1 MTVVQGL
8 VASSSRF
15 GVGVRRLAGNALGG
29 WQRMGPIGLIGPIGL
44 SGRGRQ
50 RALLRPNAE
59 RQTLIHLYRRSFT
72 VVGAALGGLFFSER
86 CDSQI
91 PDLLVELMKPRFR
104 EERG

>member
-15 GVGVRRLAGNALGG
+15 GVWRSAFSGKRARGLATNGTYRTYRPYRTEWTREATGTA
-29 WQRMGPIGLIGPIGL
+29 P
-44 SGRGRQ
+44 
-50 RALLRPNAE
+50 PNAE

-104 EERG
+104 EDRG

>member
-15 GVGVRRLAGNALGG
+15 GVWRSAGNALGG
-29 WQRMGPIGLIGPIGL
+29 WQRMGPVGTDRPYRTEWTREATGTAP
-44 SGRGRQ
+44 
-50 RALLRPNAE
+50 PNAE

-104 EERG
+104 EDRG